1 MHKITYYNNIKYQ
14 YKIKDIIPLSLC
26 SEFLIYSS
34 MTVHL
39 FSINGVPLCELNLL
53 DKVHE
58 SLSKI
63 TCCVASFLY
72 DIILFTGHEDSS
84 IVIWKVKNKNT
95 CDNIRDRISHLY
107 NNHKTNCF
115 LNEYYYNYDFDLD
128 DKNYNYNIQECE
140 LMRKFEIVSQIRMDE
155 NIKNLSINY
164 MKMSQDMSYM
174 ILLDNQKDIYLLSNF
189 DDYREENININAKE
203 SSSNLF
209 GYFKEKKIY
218 CASCCKEIE
227 DTYYRASRFQSITNF
242 RGDSLDITNNNQEPP
257 IKQDDENAGSTKTI
271 RKDREENKE
280 DNKDINYICEECKLK
295 LINTESYL
303 YNY

>member
-1 MHKITYYNNIKYQ
+1 MHKIIYYNNYKYQ
-14 YKIKDIIPLSLC
+14 YKIKDIIPLPLGSD
-26 SEFLIYSS
+26 FLIYSS

-63 TCCVASFLY
+63 TCCVAAFLY
-72 DIILFTGHEDSS
+72 DVILFTGHEDSS

-95 CDNIRDRISHLY
+95 SDNFKERISYLY
-107 NNHKTNCF
+107 NNNSTNFF

-128 DKNYNYNIQECE
+128 DTDNNYNIQECE
-140 LMRKFEIVSQIRMDE
+140 LLRKFEAVSQIKMKE
-155 NIKNLSINY
+155 ELTNLSINY

-174 ILLDNQKDIYLLSNF
+174 IILDDKKDIYLLSNF
-189 DDYREENININAKE
+189 FDYKEENSGLNSKE
-203 SSSNLF
+203 SSTNIF

-227 DTYYRASRFQSITNF
+227 DTYYRASRFQSISNI
-242 RGDSLDITNNNQEPP
+242 RDDSIDISSEYKQTP
-257 IKQDDENAGSTKTI
+257 IKKENESSNNSKNVQNDKDED
-271 RKDREENKE
+271 KDN
-280 DNKDINYICEECKLK
+280 NKDINYICEECKLK